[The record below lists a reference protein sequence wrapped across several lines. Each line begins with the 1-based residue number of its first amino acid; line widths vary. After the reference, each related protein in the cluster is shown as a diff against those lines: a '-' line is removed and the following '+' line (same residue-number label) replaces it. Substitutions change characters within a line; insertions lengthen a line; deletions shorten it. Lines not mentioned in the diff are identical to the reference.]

1 MPQGKAANTT
11 VKLLKPA
18 IITRITFKSG
28 ISQTEKI
35 DGIERLVITQAETI
49 DIKLNVLKLVRDLL
63 NV

>member
-1 MPQGKAANTT
+1 MPQGKAAKTT

-18 IITRITFKSG
+18 IITRITFKNG
-28 ISQTEKI
+28 TSQTEKI

-49 DIKLNVLKLVRDLL
+49 DIKLNVLRLVRDLL